1 MAPASI
7 PRLSPPRWRQLHVVA
22 LLLLLLALAP
32 PNYCGATDAN
42 PQQPKEHFIPGQEAA
57 KLQGKL
63 FHCAWQFETSHA
75 RCNMGVIDKTARY
88 AGWTLFPNH
97 RVYKLRGRYPTEGI
111 YYAVTIYDTR
121 CVSGRGPVCGC
132 VGRVYACINACM
144 GIEDHP
150 LSSPSNPLDTHTCPH
165 TAACISSGACR
176 TLRSRRNAGRAR
188 THIGTWGPV
197 KGRRA

>member
-1 MAPASI
+1 MAPTSHRSH
-7 PRLSPPRWRQLHVVA
+7 PTPPWWRPLLLVA
-22 LLLLLLALAP
+22 LLLLLLALVP
-32 PNYCGATDAN
+32 HNCSATTESR
-42 PQQPKEHFIPGQEAA
+42 PQPQKEHFTPGQEAA

-121 CVSGRGPVCGC
+121 CVRVRVLCVRSMRVCMHAC
-132 VGRVYACINACM
+132 VWN
-144 GIEDHP
+144 
-150 LSSPSNPLDTHTCPH
+150 
-165 TAACISSGACR
+165 
-176 TLRSRRNAGRAR
+176 
-188 THIGTWGPV
+188 
-197 KGRRA
+197 